1 MIITTLQRKAPFPSA
16 AHRRAQSHTTQ
27 PHQLWFG
34 CGVTWPPM
42 VARTT
47 RARRAARASPEIH
60 LLIASR
66 VLSRVLTPARPGF
79 SRRRAGRPDSHT
91 HVSLRCIPRYL
102 PGAALAQ
109 GGAPGVKWRP
119 PGPWRCTWTS
129 RAHLAHSQMMTQKG
143 RCRPRVRPNDPELNK
158 TPLHTFYAA
167 H

>member
-1 MIITTLQRKAPFPSA
+1 MIITTLQRKAPFPST
-16 AHRRAQSHTTQ
+16 AHRCAQSHTTQ

-42 VARTT
+42 AARTT
-47 RARRAARASPEIH
+47 RARRAVHTLTDAP
-60 LLIASR
+60 LLDRLRSR
-66 VLSRVLTPARPGF
+66 VFDAARPGF
-79 SRRRAGRPDSHT
+79 SRRRRSAAYCRQSHL
-91 HVSLRCIPRYL
+91 SLHCIVPWYL

-158 TPLHTFYAA
+158 APLHTF
-167 H
+167 